1 MYSLIQRYYAALL
14 SLVPTLDINLCN
26 DQYYVPSQN
35 TIVFLL
41 SILVH
46 LLKVTAKFTCVVRVV
61 AAKPWQAEKLCSP
74 TRKYMTRLTLEDP
87 TARIHAFVIGE
98 DGVRTN
104 FIVINF
110 RIYMFLIIYYSS
122 VYLSTIFCVADSF
135 SAIIPY
141 DRRLFLM
148 VIRALQI

>member
-14 SLVPTLDINLCN
+14 SLVPTLDINPCN

-110 RIYMFLIIYYSS
+110 RIYMAPISQPIQKTLCF
-122 VYLSTIFCVADSF
+122 
-135 SAIIPY
+135 
-141 DRRLFLM
+141 
-148 VIRALQI
+148 